1 LAKRQTNREL
11 ATKVMSCFKCR
22 AEILYR
28 EWNFNDGLCEECN
41 GKWEFGDPYRAKKGL
56 PLKDP
61 SLFSWGS
68 R

>member
-1 LAKRQTNREL
+1 
-11 ATKVMSCFKCR
+11 MSCFKCR